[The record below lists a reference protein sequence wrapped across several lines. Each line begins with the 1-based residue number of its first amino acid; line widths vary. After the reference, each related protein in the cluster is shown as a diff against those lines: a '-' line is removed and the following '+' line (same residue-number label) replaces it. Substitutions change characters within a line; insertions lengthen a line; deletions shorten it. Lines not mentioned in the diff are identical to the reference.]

1 MQGLNVSSAY
11 RIEESRISH
20 NRFDD
25 EIIAVDLGSG
35 SYFSMHGTAAEMW
48 RMIESGPASAVS
60 IATAFDQHSSTAISE
75 IQDFLSNLEAKSLL
89 RAVDDPACDTTTS
102 LAYSLPVLEEFDELR
117 ELLLADIVHDT
128 DDAGWPN
135 LATN

>member
-1 MQGLNVSSAY
+1 LNVSSSY
-11 RIEESRISH
+11 RIDESRISH

-25 EIIAVDLGSG
+25 EIIAVDLASG
-35 SYFSMHGTAAEMW
+35 SYFSMHGTAAEIW
-48 RMIESGPASAVS
+48 RMIESGPASGAS
-60 IATAFDQHSSTAISE
+60 IAAAFGQQSSTAISE
-75 IQDFLSNLEAKSLL
+75 IQAFLTSLEAKRLL
-89 RAVDDPACDTTTS
+89 RAVDDPACATTTS